1 MIYLSQINSL
11 LKMKTAKF
19 LLILLLLILPAAGF
33 SQNAK
38 KYYRTGN
45 EFVMAGNFKDAIE
58 QFTKAIDLQPDFAD
72 AYVSRAYAYE
82 KVQMLKQAADDY
94 DRATTFLT
102 KNSDVFYQCARL
114 NYLLGEY
121 MKAVE
126 KADAAITLRKTN
138 ADGYVIK
145 AKALMALGKY
155 EAAMATCNTA
165 LTLKETAENFYL
177 RGQINVQ
184 LGRFT
189 AAEEDFIRTVGKDP
203 RHVDAY
209 ISLAEL
215 RLQMNK
221 IQFALNHVN
230 NAISLDPNNRRAY
243 LVRSRIYIKQ
253 LDYPRAI
260 DDISKNIMMDPNDEE
275 MYFIRGC
282 YYQDFTQHTN
292 AINDFTKVLMLNPK
306 NVQALFKRAYSNE
319 QIGNNKAAIKDY
331 EALAA
336 LSETDEK
343 AKELMKDIEGRLFE
357 LYRESDK
364 PVIVIIEPQLRD
376 ETMLQFPKGS
386 TIVTMKGVIEDESDI
401 KSFVINNLQ
410 FPANKNEE
418 TGKYEFLAAL
428 DIQNK
433 TEIVISAT
441 DVYDNTG
448 SGRYV
453 INLTEVGAPKV
464 YIMAPYA
471 SDDGQ
476 IYLDSNNPSISIE
489 GRIEDE
495 SLIRSILINGVL
507 ASYIP
512 DELNPSFTANL
523 DILNKN
529 KITVIVSDVFGNRTD
544 AEFTLNRDAANIAAN
559 NPMGKTWA
567 VFIEN
572 SDYEIFA
579 SLEGPQKDVTL
590 MKSAL
595 AKYQIHNIIHKKNMT
610 KNDMERFF
618 SIELRDL
625 VRSNLVNSI
634 LIWYA
639 GHGKFI
645 NETGYWIPVDAKR
658 DDEFTYFN
666 INALKAS
673 MQSYANYVTH
683 VLVITDAC
691 ESGPSF
697 YQAMRSDPTVKSC
710 DDWQATRFKS
720 SQVFSSAGYQ
730 LAVDNSQ
737 FTKTF
742 ANSLVNNP
750 NACIPI
756 ESIVAKVTTAV
767 VKNNQQK
774 PQFGKIAGLE
784 DEDGTFF
791 FMTK

>member
-1 MIYLSQINSL
+1 
-11 LKMKTAKF
+11 MKTAGFLVFIF
-19 LLILLLLILPAAGF
+19 LLCLPSIVS

-38 KYYRTGN
+38 KYYKTGN
-45 EFVMAGNFKDAIE
+45 EFISAGNYKDAID
-58 QFTKAIDLQPDFAD
+58 QYTKAIDLQPDFAN
-72 AYVSRAYAYE
+72 AYLARANAYE
-82 KVQMLKQAADDY
+82 KINMLKEACDDY
-94 DRATTFLT
+94 DRASTFLSNNT
-102 KNSDVFYQCARL
+102 DVFYQSARL

-121 MKAVE
+121 QKAIE
-126 KADAAITLRKTN
+126 KADASILLKRTN
-138 ADGYVIK
+138 PDGYVVK
-145 AKALMALGKY
+145 AKSLMALGRY
-155 EAAMATCNTA
+155 EEAMETCNTA

-177 RGQINVQ
+177 RGLINVQ
-184 LGRFT
+184 LGRFSS
-189 AAEEDFIRTVGKDP
+189 AEEDFIRTVGRDP

-215 RLQMNK
+215 RLQLDK
-221 IQFALNHVN
+221 VQFALNHIN
-230 NAISLDPNNRRAY
+230 NAIGLDPNNKKAY
-243 LVRSRIYIKQ
+243 LVRSKIYVKQ
-253 LDYPRAI
+253 LDYPKAI
-260 DDISKNIMMDPNDEE
+260 DDISKNILMDPDDEE

-292 AINDFTKVLMLNPK
+292 AINDFTKVLMMDPQNS
-306 NVQALFKRAYSNE
+306 QALYKRAYSYE
-319 QIGNNKAAIKDY
+319 QIGNYKAAIKDY
-331 EALAA
+331 EALTV
-336 LSETDEK
+336 LSSSDEK
-343 AKELMKDIEGRLFE
+343 AKELMKDTEGRLFE
-357 LYRESDK
+357 LHRESNK
-364 PVIVIIEPQLRD
+364 PVIVISEPPLKD

-386 TIVTMKGVIEDESDI
+386 SVVTMKGLIEDESDI
-401 KSFVINNLQ
+401 KSFMINNLQ
-410 FPANKNEE
+410 FPINKNEE

-433 TEIVISAT
+433 EEIMISAT

-453 INLTEVGAPKV
+453 INFTEVGAPKV

-476 IYLDSNNPSISIE
+476 IYLDSNNPTIYVE

-512 DELNPSFTANL
+512 DELNPTFTANL

-529 KITVIVSDVFGNRTD
+529 KVTVIVTDVYGNRTD
-544 AEFTLNRDAANIAAN
+544 AEFMLNREAADIAAN

-567 VFIEN
+567 IFIEN
-572 SDYEIFA
+572 SDYDIFA

-595 AKYQIHNIIHKKNMT
+595 AKYQIHNIIIKKNMT
-610 KNDMERFF
+610 KSDMERFF

-625 VRSNLVNSI
+625 VRSNHVNSI

-639 GHGKFI
+639 GHGKYI

-697 YQAMRSDPTVKSC
+697 YQAMRSDMKIRSC

-720 SQVFSSAGYQ
+720 SQVFSSAGYE
-730 LAVDNSQ
+730 LAIDNSQ

-742 ANSLVNNP
+742 ANSLANNP
-750 NACIPI
+750 DACIPI
-756 ESIVAKVTTAV
+756 ESIVTKVTTAV

-791 FMTK
+791 FMAK

>member
-1 MIYLSQINSL
+1 
-11 LKMKTAKF
+11 MKTAKF
-19 LLILLLLILPAAGF
+19 LIFLLVLCVPVTIF

-38 KYYRTGN
+38 KYYKTGI
-45 EFVMAGNFKDAIE
+45 EFVTANNYKDAIE
-58 QFTKAIDLQPDFAD
+58 QFTKAIDLQPDFAN
-72 AYVSRAYAYE
+72 AYIARANAFE
-82 KVQMLKQAADDY
+82 KLSMLKEAADDY
-94 DRATTFLT
+94 ERAATFLT
-102 KNSDVFYQCARL
+102 NSTEIYYQCARL
-114 NYLLGEY
+114 NYLLGNY
-121 MKAVE
+121 QKAIE
-126 KADAAITLRKTN
+126 KADASINLKRTFP
-138 ADGYVIK
+138 DGYVIK
-145 AKALMALGKY
+145 AKSLMALGKY
-155 EAAMATCNTA
+155 EAAMSTCNTA
-165 LTLKETAENFYL
+165 LTLRETAENFYL
-177 RGQINVQ
+177 RGLINMQ
-184 LGRFT
+184 LGRIG
-189 AAEEDFIRTVGKDP
+189 AAEQDFIKTVGKDP
-203 RHVDAY
+203 RHIDAH

-215 RLQMNK
+215 RLQMDK

-230 NAISLDPNNRRAY
+230 NAIALDPNNRKAY

-292 AINDFTKVLMLNPK
+292 AINDFTKVLMLNPQ
-306 NVQALFKRAYSNE
+306 NVQAMYKRAYCYE

-331 EALAA
+331 EALIA
-336 LSETDEK
+336 LSASDEK
-343 AKELMKDIEGRLFE
+343 VKELMKDTEGRLFE
-357 LYRESDK
+357 LYRESNK
-364 PVIVIIEPQLRD
+364 PQIVISEPQIKD
-376 ETMLQFPKGS
+376 ENMLQFPIGS
-386 TIVTMKGVIEDESDI
+386 SVVTMKGVIEDESDI
-401 KSFVINNLQ
+401 KSFMINNLQ
-410 FPANKNEE
+410 FPVNKNEE
-418 TGKYEFLAAL
+418 KGKYEFLAAL

-433 TEIVISAT
+433 TEIEVSAT

-476 IYLDSNNPSISIE
+476 IYLDSNNPTVYVE

-512 DELNPSFTANL
+512 DELNPNFSANL
-523 DILNKN
+523 DLLNKN
-529 KITVIVSDVFGNRTD
+529 KVIVIVTDAYGNRTD
-544 AEFTLNRDAANIAAN
+544 AEFKLNRDAADIATN

-572 SDYEIFA
+572 SDYEVFA

-610 KNDMERFF
+610 KNDLERFF

-625 VRSNLVNSI
+625 VRSNRVNSI

-639 GHGKFI
+639 GHGKFV
-645 NETGYWIPVDAKR
+645 NEIGYWIPVDAKR

-697 YQAMRSDPTVKSC
+697 YQAMRSDPKVKSC

-742 ANSLVNNP
+742 ANSLINNP
-750 NACIPI
+750 DACIPI
-756 ESIVAKVTTAV
+756 ESIVVKVTNAV

-774 PQFGKIAGLE
+774 PQFGKISGLE

>member
-1 MIYLSQINSL
+1 
-11 LKMKTAKF
+11 MKAAKF
-19 LLILLLLILPAAGF
+19 LIFILFFCLPSIVF

-38 KYYRTGN
+38 KYFKTGN
-45 EFVMAGNFKDAIE
+45 EFIIAGNYKDAID
-58 QFTKAIDLQPDFAD
+58 QFSKAIDLQPDFAN
-72 AYVSRAYAYE
+72 AYLARANAYE
-82 KVQMLKQAADDY
+82 KLNMLKEASQDY
-94 DRATTFLT
+94 DRASTFLSNNT
-102 KNSDVFYQCARL
+102 DVFYQGARL

-121 MKAVE
+121 QKAIE
-126 KADAAITLRKTN
+126 KADASIFLKKTN
-138 ADGYVIK
+138 PDGYVVK
-145 AKALMALGKY
+145 AKSLMALGRY
-155 EAAMATCNTA
+155 EEAMATCNIA
-165 LTLKETAENFYL
+165 LTLRETTENFYL
-177 RGQINVQ
+177 RGLINVK
-184 LGRFT
+184 LGRFS
-189 AAEEDFIRTVGKDP
+189 AAEEDFIRTVGRDP

-215 RLQMNK
+215 RLQLDK
-221 IQFALNHVN
+221 IQFALNHIN
-230 NAISLDPNNRRAY
+230 NAIGLDPNNKKAY
-243 LVRSRIYIKQ
+243 LVRSKIYIKQ
-253 LDYPRAI
+253 LDYPKAI
-260 DDISKNIMMDPNDEE
+260 DDISKTILMDPNDEE
-275 MYFIRGC
+275 MYFLRAC

-292 AINDFTKVLMLNPK
+292 AINDFTKVLMLNPR
-306 NVQALFKRAYSNE
+306 NIQALYKRAYSYE
-319 QIGNNKAAIKDY
+319 QIVNYKAAIKDY
-331 EALAA
+331 EALTA
-336 LSETDEK
+336 LSESDEN
-343 AKELMKDIEGRLFE
+343 AKELLKETQSRLFE
-357 LYRESDK
+357 LYRESNK
-364 PVIVIIEPQLRD
+364 PVIVIIEPQLKD

-386 TIVTMKGVIEDESDI
+386 SIVTMKGVIEDESDV
-401 KSFVINNLQ
+401 KSVMINNLQ
-410 FPANKNEE
+410 FPFNKNEE

-433 TEIVISAT
+433 AEIVISAT

-476 IYLDSNNPSISIE
+476 IYLDSNNPTIYIE

-512 DELNPSFTANL
+512 DELNPTFTANL

-529 KITVIVSDVFGNRTD
+529 RVTVIVSDVYGNRTN
-544 AEFTLNRDAANIAAN
+544 AEFTLNREAADIAAN

-579 SLEGPQKDVTL
+579 SLEGPQKDITL

-595 AKYQIHNIIHKKNMT
+595 AKYQIHNIIIKENMT
-610 KNDMERFF
+610 KSDMERFF

-625 VRSNLVNSI
+625 VRSNQVNSI

-639 GHGKFI
+639 GHGKYI

-658 DDEFTYFN
+658 EDEFTYFN

-697 YQAMRSDPTVKSC
+697 YQAMRSDLKERSC

-720 SQVFSSAGYQ
+720 SQVFSSAGYE

-742 ANSLVNNP
+742 ANSLANNP
-750 NACIPI
+750 DACIPI
-756 ESIVAKVTTAV
+756 ESIVTIVTTAV
-767 VKNNQQK
+767 VKSNQQK

>member
-1 MIYLSQINSL
+1 MKTTKFLIFILLIYL
-11 LKMKTAKF
+11 
-19 LLILLLLILPAAGF
+19 PANVF

-38 KYYRTGN
+38 KYYKTGGEFVTTGN
-45 EFVMAGNFKDAIE
+45 YKDAID
-58 QFTKAIDLQPDFAD
+58 QFTKAIDLQPDFAN
-72 AYVSRAYAYE
+72 AYLARANAYE
-82 KVQMLKQAADDY
+82 KLNMLKEAAQDY
-94 DRATTFLT
+94 DRASTFLST
-102 KNSDVFYQCARL
+102 NTDVFYQSARL
-114 NYLLGEY
+114 NFLLGDY
-121 MKAVE
+121 QRAIE
-126 KADAAITLRKTN
+126 KADASIILKKTN
-138 ADGYVIK
+138 PDGYVVK
-145 AKALMALGKY
+145 AKSLMALGKY
-155 EAAMATCNTA
+155 EEAMATCNTA
-165 LTLKETAENFYL
+165 LTLRETAENFYL
-177 RGQINVQ
+177 RGLINVQ
-184 LGRFT
+184 LGRFS
-189 AAEEDFIRTVGKDP
+189 AAEEDFIKTVGRDP

-215 RLQMNK
+215 RLQMDK
-221 IQFALNHVN
+221 VQFALNHVN
-230 NAISLDPNNRRAY
+230 NAIGLDPNNRRAY
-243 LVRSRIYIKQ
+243 LVRSKIYIKQ
-253 LDYPRAI
+253 LDYPKAI
-260 DDISKNIMMDPNDEE
+260 DDISKNILMNPNDEE

-292 AINDFTKVLMLNPK
+292 AINDFTKVLMLNPQ
-306 NVQALFKRAYSNE
+306 NAQALYKRAYSYE
-319 QIGNNKAAIKDY
+319 QIANYKAAIKDY

-336 LSETDEK
+336 LSGSDEK
-343 AKELMKDIEGRLFE
+343 AKELLKETEGRLFE
-357 LYRESDK
+357 LYRETNK
-364 PVIVIIEPQLRD
+364 PVISIIEPQLRD
-376 ETMLQFPKGS
+376 ETLLQFPKGS
-386 TIVTMKGVIEDESDI
+386 TVVTMKGTIEDESDI
-401 KSFVINNLQ
+401 KSFMIENMQ
-410 FPANKNEE
+410 FPISKNEE

-433 TEIVISAT
+433 QEIVLSAT
-441 DVYDNTG
+441 DVYDNMGTG
-448 SGRYV
+448 HYM
-453 INLTEVGAPKV
+453 ITFTEVGAPKV
-464 YIMAPYA
+464 YIIAPYA

-476 IYLDSNNPSISIE
+476 IYLDSNSPSVYIE

-512 DELNPSFTANL
+512 DEVNPTFTANL
-523 DILNKN
+523 DVLNKN
-529 KITVIVSDVFGNRTD
+529 KITVIVTDIYGNRTD
-544 AEFTLNRDAANIAAN
+544 AEFTLNRDAADISQN

-579 SLEGPQKDVTL
+579 SLEGPKKDVTL

-595 AKYQIHNIIHKKNMT
+595 AKYQIHNIIDKKNMT
-610 KNDMERFF
+610 KNEMEKFF

-625 VRSNLVNSI
+625 VRSNRVNSI

-673 MQSYANYVTH
+673 MQSYASYVTH

-697 YQAMRSDPTVKSC
+697 YQAMRSDLKIRSC

-730 LAVDNSQ
+730 LAIDNSQ

-742 ANSLVNNP
+742 ANSLANNP
-750 NACIPI
+750 DACIPI
-756 ESIVAKVTTAV
+756 ESIVTKVTTAV

-774 PQFGKIAGLE
+774 PQFGKIEGLE

-791 FMTK
+791 FMLK